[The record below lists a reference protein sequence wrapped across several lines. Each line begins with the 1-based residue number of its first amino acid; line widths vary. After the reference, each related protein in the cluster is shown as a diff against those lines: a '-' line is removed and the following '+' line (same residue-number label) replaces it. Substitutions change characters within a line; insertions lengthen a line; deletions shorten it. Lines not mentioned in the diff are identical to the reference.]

1 MNYLSAHRA
10 SVYETKVEKEN
21 ERPYVAYSNLN
32 KYCQDGQ
39 LHLKS
44 IRSSDSKHMRQKAKA
59 RAHLN
64 SGDLLGYNGMETISC
79 GGLES
84 AKIVGPQ

>member
-1 MNYLSAHRA
+1 MNYLSAQR
-10 SVYETKVEKEN
+10 SVYENRVEK

-44 IRSSDSKHMRQKAKA
+44 IRSSDSKHLRSKAKA

-64 SGDLLGYNGMETISC
+64 SGDLLGYTAGDTISC

-84 AKIVGPQ
+84 SKIVGPQ